1 MQTSGCPAR
10 FMFGGCRCQLDG
22 MVWQNESLQASL
34 YPKSKL
40 LTCQGLLLRFDCST
54 HEVFGLH
61 SLRATTHWK
70 VRALKPR
77 NRLFFSMSLVFPNA
91 TATSPLVFPN
101 ATATSPLVFPNA
113 TATSPLVFPNA
124 TVTSSIF
131 VHGVGISCVRTLQRW
146 WRRMLWRTKALS
158 VMMGQHNRLG
168 QESQLMVLDKNLL
181 EMCLALC

>member
-10 FMFGGCRCQLDG
+10 FMFGGCRCQLDS

-101 ATATSPLVFPNA
+101 AT
-113 TATSPLVFPNA
+113 
-124 TVTSSIF
+124 VTSSIF

>member
-10 FMFGGCRCQLDG
+10 FMFGGCRCKLDST
-22 MVWQNESLQASL
+22 VWQNESLQASI

-40 LTCQGLLLRFDCST
+40 MTCQGLLLRFDCST

-61 SLRATTHWK
+61 SLRAATRWH

-91 TATSPLVFPN
+91 TATSPLVFAN
-101 ATATSPLVFPNA
+101 AI
-113 TATSPLVFPNA
+113 
-124 TVTSSIF
+124 VTSSIF
-131 VHGVGISCVRTLQRW
+131 VRGVGISCVRTLQRW
-146 WRRMLWRTKALS
+146 WRTMLWRPKALA

>member
-22 MVWQNESLQASL
+22 MVWQNEGLQASL

-113 TATSPLVFPNA
+113 T
-124 TVTSSIF
+124 VTSSIF
-131 VHGVGISCVRTLQRW
+131 VRGVGISCVRTLQRW
-146 WRRMLWRTKALS
+146 WRTMLWRPKALA

>member
-10 FMFGGCRCQLDG
+10 FMFGGCRCQLDS

-91 TATSPLVFPN
+91 T
-101 ATATSPLVFPNA
+101 
-113 TATSPLVFPNA
+113 
-124 TVTSSIF
+124 VTSSIF
-131 VHGVGISCVRTLQRW
+131 VRGVGISCVRTLQRW
-146 WRRMLWRTKALS
+146 WRTMLWRPKALA

>member
-10 FMFGGCRCQLDG
+10 FMFGGCRCQLDS

-113 TATSPLVFPNA
+113 T
-124 TVTSSIF
+124 VTSSIF

>member
-1 MQTSGCPAR
+1 MQTNGCPAR

-22 MVWQNESLQASL
+22 AVWQNESLQASL

-61 SLRATTHWK
+61 SLQATTRWQ

-91 TATSPLVFPN
+91 TATCHLPLVF
-101 ATATSPLVFPNA
+101 S
-113 TATSPLVFPNA
+113 NA

-131 VHGVGISCVRTLQRW
+131 VHGVGISFVRTLQRW
-146 WRRMLWRTKALS
+146 WRTMLWRPKALAL
-158 VMMGQHNRLG
+158 MMGQHKRLG